1 MSSKY
6 HENCEDAL
14 SGTQGELLEVL
25 LQLGDDYYPWNPAEP
40 EAEMYFAELEREF
53 ALWDGQDEAQFES
66 ASQGLFDQLHQC
78 WASVSVSVDNTLS
91 QSLGQRF
98 ASFVPE
104 AWLEAIA
111 NRARTVVLNN
121 LSLADQLV
129 LCVKPLLPS
138 WTDEDLLVLAR
149 PLAYAM
155 RGAAAPNRSA
165 EWTELSQM
173 EQVRLSL
180 AVAHSALAQL
190 KNTPE
195 NRELP

>member
-6 HENCEDAL
+6 YENCEDAL

-40 EAEMYFAELEREF
+40 EAEVYFADLEREF
-53 ALWDGQDEAQFES
+53 SLSDCQDEAQIES
-66 ASQGLFDQLHQC
+66 CSQGLFDKLHQC
-78 WASVSVSVDNTLS
+78 WASLSESNDTLN
-91 QSLGQRF
+91 QSLAQRF
-98 ASFVPE
+98 ASFVPQR
-104 AWLEAIA
+104 WLEAIA
-111 NRARTVVLNN
+111 NQARTVVSIN

-155 RGAAAPNRSA
+155 RGTAAPSRSA

-190 KNTPE
+190 KDTSDN
-195 NRELP
+195 LDSL